1 MDSTLDKLVRELR
14 EKHACH
20 TVVLYGS
27 RARGDFTS
35 ASDYDVLGIRD
46 GGEVLRDARP
56 WEGSYLDAFIYPA
69 HLLAEPPEQL
79 LDLRQGRILLER
91 GSVARDLLAKLRERF
106 AKGPTLLRADEFE
119 AIRVWHDK
127 AIERIR
133 LGGLQGDFRRLELVA
148 RLLEDYFL
156 MRGEWYLGPKASFQH
171 LEKNDPGLLAL
182 FRASLASGASI
193 AEIEALKT
201 KVSAE
206 IARAPKWAPPTS
218 PAPTE
223 GWRPASPEHDDAI
236 VALSSALYVE
246 DPGVRPV
253 PPEQTRRTLAEL
265 RKNPVRGQAWV
276 CGSGAE
282 PAGYAFLIYFWS
294 NEVGGEICTID
305 EVYVKPEARGR
316 GLGRA
321 LFAKL
326 IAEKNYPSL
335 DLEVTPANAR
345 ARAFYEGLGFSPL
358 KNQHMRLRF

>member
-1 MDSTLDKLVRELR
+1 MEPILDKLVQELR

-27 RARGDFTS
+27 RARGDFTA

-46 GGEVLRDARP
+46 GGELLRDARP

-69 HLLAEPPEQL
+69 HLLAEPPEHL
-79 LDLRQGRILLER
+79 LDLRQGRILLEK
-91 GSVARDLLAKLRERF
+91 GSVARDLLTKLQERF

-127 AIERIR
+127 AIDRIR

-171 LEKNDPGLLAL
+171 LERHEPGLLAL
-182 FRASLASGASI
+182 FRAALESSASLAD
-193 AEIEALKT
+193 IEALKER
-201 KVSAE
+201 VSAE
-206 IARAPKWAPPTS
+206 IARAPKWT
-218 PAPTE
+218 PAPAQAPAE
-223 GWRPASPEHDDAI
+223 GWRPALPEHDDAI

-276 CGSGAE
+276 CGSGTE

-294 NEVGGEICTID
+294 NEVGGEICVID
-305 EVYVKPEARGR
+305 EVYVKPGSRGK
-316 GLGRA
+316 GHGRA
-321 LFAKL
+321 LFTKL
-326 IAEKNYPSL
+326 IGEKKFPAL
-335 DLEVTPANAR
+335 DLEVTPANGR
-345 ARAFYEGLGFSPL
+345 ARAFYEGFGFAPL